1 MAMIDTV
8 IRQHRATRMFFDC
21 RDTVPDPGDLRRI
34 EQAIERSIA
43 LGQEDGDAQDELP
56 LAA

>member
-34 EQAIERSIA
+34 EQAIELSIA
-43 LGQEDGDAQDELP
+43 LGAADDDAQAALP

>member
-1 MAMIDTV
+1 MSMIDAV
-8 IRQHRATRMFFDC
+8 IRQHRATRVFFDC
-21 RDTVPDPGDLRRI
+21 RDAAPDPTDERRI

-43 LGQEDGDAQDELP
+43 LGEAEDDEPAVLP